1 MPLTGLRPARD
12 PWLGI
17 TARSWKLCLEGPCA
31 PSIVGAQS
39 SDFRLIFTLCLLEEG
54 LLVNCRAWPDGF
66 TALFPPHLAI
76 LYSLFVLS
84 LDAPLLF
91 LISICTKVRREPR
104 ATDSVTDTP
113 SSTLTDA
120 TSPTETSTED
130 SRVDRTS
137 SAEFTTSIA
146 SKTLDHHSGLDGTR
160 STTLTHSGL
169 TTFTS
174 ATSTSEPTSLISS
187 VPDDDSS
194 GPPYALIF
202 GLLFGIL
209 GLIAI
214 IALIIIIIYRHR
226 RRSRQVSDT
235 DSLQGDRASANSR
248 TGLRRDF
255 RSQMSYLWDASP
267 TSSALFNFQPGAAHH
282 PDRQHHNPP
291 YSDPFSDTEAVPDGG
306 IRTAPIN
313 KDLEDQPCIS
323 STEPQAANRDSFHSG
338 TSLGSTL
345 VLPGRSS
352 MGSEYQGTSPP
363 SPTSAPSG
371 TSMGSTLILPGRSS
385 MGSESQGQNLLF
397 PKSPSSSSYTYQRN
411 VVRIDRLG
419 SLDLDRSQTVVS
431 RRSSGTIPAGLL

>member
-1 MPLTGLRPARD
+1 MSTDPSIIFYQGLR
-12 PWLGI
+12 
-17 TARSWKLCLEGPCA
+17 
-31 PSIVGAQS
+31 
-39 SDFRLIFTLCLLEEG
+39 
-54 LLVNCRAWPDGF
+54 
-66 TALFPPHLAI
+66 
-76 LYSLFVLS
+76 
-84 LDAPLLF
+84 
-91 LISICTKVRREPR
+91 CTKVRREPR

-137 SAEFTTSIA
+137 SGGYTTSTA
-146 SKTLDHHSGLDGTR
+146 SQTLDH
-160 STTLTHSGL
+160 TTLTHSAL

-187 VPDDDSS
+187 VPGDDSA

-209 GLIAI
+209 GLIAL
-214 IALIIIIIYRHR
+214 IAIIIIIIHR
-226 RRSRQVSDT
+226 RRRSNQVSDI

-255 RSQMSYLWDASP
+255 RSQMSYLADASP
-267 TSSALFNFQPGAAHH
+267 TSSGLFNLQPSSAHH
-282 PDRQHHNPP
+282 PDKQHQNPP

-306 IRTAPIN
+306 IRIAPTH
-313 KDLEDQPCIS
+313 KDYEDRPYIH

-352 MGSEYQGTSPP
+352 MGSEYQGTNLP

-385 MGSESQGQNLLF
+385 MGSDGQGPTLLF
-397 PKSPSSSSYTYQRN
+397 PKPPNSSSYTYQRT
-411 VVRIDRLG
+411 VVRIDGVG
-419 SLDLDRSQTVVS
+419 SLDLNKSQTVVS
-431 RRSSGTIPAGLL
+431 RRSSGTTPAGFL